1 MANSFQVNP
10 WVVDTVMA
18 TPAAPNPVLVR
29 NIIWTDQVAAGD
41 QLIIQDSNGNVII
54 DIKAS
59 VANVVQ
65 TLGNFGWVSGIRVT
79 TLTSGK
85 VYIYVR

>member
-1 MANSFQVNP
+1 MANTFNVNP
-10 WVVDTVMA
+10 WVIDTVMA
-18 TPAAPNPVLVR
+18 TSSSANPVLVR

-41 QLIIQDSNGNVII
+41 QLIIVDASGNVII

-65 TLGNFGWVSGIRVT
+65 ALGNMGWVSGLKVT